1 MNDKNKSLFRAILPW
16 LAAILLLSS
25 LIPLVN
31 SGSSSSISYTE
42 FVDIVDDEKIEKI
55 TVMPGDYVAT
65 VEGQYKKVEDGKEKT
80 FAFKTNV
87 PQTDEE
93 LNSILQVL
101 SDKNVPV
108 TILDAKSENM
118 LMDMFYLLV

>member
-42 FVDIVDDEKIEKI
+42 FVDIVDDEK
-55 TVMPGDYVAT
+55 
-65 VEGQYKKVEDGKEKT
+65 
-80 FAFKTNV
+80 N
-87 PQTDEE
+87 
-93 LNSILQVL
+93 
-101 SDKNVPV
+101 
-108 TILDAKSENM
+108 
-118 LMDMFYLLV
+118 